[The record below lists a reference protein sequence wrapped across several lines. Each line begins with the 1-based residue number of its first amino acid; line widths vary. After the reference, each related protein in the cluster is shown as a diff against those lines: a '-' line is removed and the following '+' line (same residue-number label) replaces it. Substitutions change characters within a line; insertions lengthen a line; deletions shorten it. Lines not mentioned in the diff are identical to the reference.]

1 MSSLNATI
9 CTGSTPPSLPYTIQ
23 YNDTYAQIVLWSS
36 VLVGLAGLKQLW
48 LVIKLK
54 REGASTSSID
64 IWYWM
69 VMFVINV
76 MWTIYALM
84 LRDLNLFVASVSPC
98 AVAAPITIMLATDGR
113 FSNKVLYET
122 LTQNIVQ
129 DTLNTTTI
137 KE

>member
-1 MSSLNATI
+1 
-9 CTGSTPPSLPYTIQ
+9 
-23 YNDTYAQIVLWSS
+23 
-36 VLVGLAGLKQLW
+36 
-48 LVIKLK
+48 
-54 REGASTSSID
+54 
-64 IWYWM
+64 
-69 VMFVINV
+69 MFVINV